1 MSITWLLSWLL
12 FVAGDAKMKENE
24 RVRRKTWKALIIMIN
39 QPFRNSTHYRRN
51 KRKLVT
57 ATRLDKQE
65 GNEWIEKDDT
75 QKTSKN

>member
-1 MSITWLLSWLL
+1 
-12 FVAGDAKMKENE
+12 MKENE

-65 GNEWIEKDDT
+65 GNE
-75 QKTSKN
+75 